1 MVIYFYF
8 ANEQFIIGML
18 NLQTTI
24 ANAPITNSNLI
35 TKRYT
40 N

>member
-1 MVIYFYF
+1 MEFC
-8 ANEQFIIGML
+8 NGEQFTIVRL

-35 TKRYT
+35 VKRYT
-40 N
+40 KQR